1 MAQLLRKG
9 MYFVVI
15 QPDCQLLI
23 ELHLT
28 VMLLSCRAPITQS
41 QRFRGKINIQ
51 RPRAPHYERAKVLAA
66 AQYSPAKVE
75 DSKKNTTCF
84 QRRQR
89 DADIENPYIAVIARE
104 VRNWFEH
111 SRMIGFYHLNSINA
125 DELFTIRVQLH
136 KQNMHL
142 KAYGKKIVQKAV
154 EDTRFEAIL
163 PLFESNNCVVFSTQ
177 QQVSQ
182 LLRITRRVPQMLL
195 MAGIVDERL
204 LSRNEF
210 TAYAQLPGLQA
221 AQGELAQTL
230 NMAAGNVVQQ
240 LETHQKNFVN
250 VLDVYAKGEANEN
263 TPAKQAKEEDKA

>member
-1 MAQLLRKG
+1 MSQLLRQ
-9 MYFVVI
+9 V
-15 QPDCQLLI
+15 
-23 ELHLT
+23 T
-28 VMLLSCRAPITQS
+28 LLSCRAPIQQS

-66 AQYSPAKVE
+66 AQYLPAEVE
-75 DSKKNTTCF
+75 EPKKKSACF

-104 VRNWFEH
+104 VSNWLEH
-111 SRMIGFYHLNSINA
+111 SHMVGFYHLNSIKD
-125 DELFTIRVQLH
+125 DELFSVRVQLH

-142 KAYGKKIVQKAV
+142 KSYGKKIVQKAV
-154 EDTRFEAIL
+154 EGTRFEAIL

-177 QQVSQ
+177 QQVPQ

-195 MAGIVDERL
+195 LAGIVDERL

-210 TAYAQLPGLQA
+210 MEYAKLPGLQA
-221 AQGELAQTL
+221 AQGQLVQTL

-250 VLDVYAKGEANEN
+250 VLDVYAKGETNESVPAKEANE
-263 TPAKQAKEEDKA
+263 EEKA

>member
-1 MAQLLRKG
+1 MSQLIRQ
-9 MYFVVI
+9 V
-15 QPDCQLLI
+15 
-23 ELHLT
+23 T
-28 VMLLSCRAPITQS
+28 LLSCRTPIAQS

-51 RPRAPHYERAKVLAA
+51 RPKAPHYERAKVLAA
-66 AQYSPAKVE
+66 AQYLSAKVE
-75 DSKKNTTCF
+75 EPKKKATCF

-89 DADIENPYIAVIARE
+89 EADIENPYIAVIARE

-111 SRMIGFYHLNSINA
+111 SRMVGFYHLNSIKA
-125 DELFTIRVQLH
+125 DDLFALRVQLH

-154 EDTRFEAIL
+154 EGTRFEAIL

-177 QQVSQ
+177 PQVSQ

-195 MAGIVDERL
+195 MAGIVDECL
-204 LSRNEF
+204 LNRNEF

-221 AQGELAQTL
+221 AQGELVQTL
-230 NMAAGNVVQQ
+230 NMAASNVVQQ

-250 VLDVYAKGEANEN
+250 VLDVYAKSEANEN
-263 TPAKQAKEEDKA
+263 APAKEANEEEKA